1 MSSIRP
7 AAVAGMFYPSDARE
21 LDAAV
26 RGLLARAEADIEA
39 ASATQGRPKAIIAP
53 HAGYVYSGPVA
64 ASAYARLEPCAA
76 EIRRVVL
83 IGPAHRVRL
92 DGVAVSTADAF
103 ATPLGP
109 VPVDTAAIAEIA
121 ALPQVA
127 RLEPPHADEHCLE
140 VHLPFLQEV
149 LGTFAIVPMVVG
161 NASGEQVAEVL
172 ERLWG
177 GRETLIV
184 VSSDL
189 SHYLDYDRATRL
201 DAATTRAIEALAPA
215 EIGYEQA
222 CGRIPVAGLL
232 TLARRRG
239 LEVTTLDV
247 RNSGDTAGDR
257 RRVVGYGAWL
267 FSEPDAG
274 ARAGEDEDAGEA
286 DAEEVDAR
294 EVEVRA
300 LEGVI
305 ARHGRTMLDL
315 AKASIRHGLVAGT
328 ALPIDAGAY
337 PGPLAE
343 RGASFVTLRH
353 EGRLRGCVGSSRA
366 VRPLAE
372 DIADNAFAAAFEDTR
387 FPRLGQREV
396 EELHVSVSLL
406 GQPRP
411 IAFADEAELVRRLRP
426 GSDGLI
432 IAAGSRRAL
441 FLPQVWET
449 IPGARDF
456 LAQLKRKAGI
466 CDDAPTADLRAW
478 RFAAVSTGGTRAGAA
493 H

>member
-26 RGLLARAEADIEA
+26 RGLLAKAEADIEA
-39 ASATQGRPKAIIAP
+39 APATHGRPKAIIAP
-53 HAGYVYSGPVA
+53 HAGYVYSGAVA
-64 ASAYARLEPCAA
+64 ASAYARLEPCAT

-92 DGVAVSTADAF
+92 DGVAVSTANAF
-103 ATPLGP
+103 TTPLGP

-121 ALPQVA
+121 GLPQVA
-127 RLEPPHADEHCLE
+127 GLEPPHADEHCLE
-140 VHLPFLQEV
+140 VHLPFLQEI

-161 NASGEQVAEVL
+161 DASGEQVAEVL

-177 GRETLIV
+177 GPETLIV

-201 DAATTRAIEALAPA
+201 DAATARAIEALAPA

-239 LEVTTLDV
+239 LEVATLDV

-267 FSEPDAG
+267 FSEPG
-274 ARAGEDEDAGEA
+274 PGSRAGEDEDAGEN
-286 DAEEVDAR
+286 D
-294 EVEVRA
+294 VRA

-305 ARHGRTMLDL
+305 ARHGGTMLDL
-315 AKASIRHGLVAGT
+315 ARASIRHGLVTGT

-353 EGRLRGCVGSSRA
+353 DGRLRGCIGSSRA

-396 EELHVSVSLL
+396 DELDVSVSLL

-426 GSDGLI
+426 GRDGLI

-466 CDDAPTADLRAW
+466 CDAPAAELRAW
-478 RFAAVSTGGTRAGAA
+478 RFAAASTGEDSTAGATL
-493 H
+493 